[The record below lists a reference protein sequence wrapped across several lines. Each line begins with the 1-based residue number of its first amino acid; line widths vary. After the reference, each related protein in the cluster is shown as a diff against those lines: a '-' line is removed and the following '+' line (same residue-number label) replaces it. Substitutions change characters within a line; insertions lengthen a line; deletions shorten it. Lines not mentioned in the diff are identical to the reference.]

1 MCCQEKCTD
10 IFLSHK
16 KPYHICVK
24 FQCPVCPKKT
34 GKVQNFKDH
43 IKRHLVA
50 LGQGGN
56 AESNAASSVKTPQF
70 LSAPTRHRQCPFC
83 RNEMLSTELS
93 QVSIIKVVLIFIT
106 YQGLNIPK
114 FSKKNV
120 GPVRLLF
127 LSFLLQCP
135 YLLSQPLSF
144 CLLLPSQ
151 HITESHS
158 NEVVYACDQCDAKF
172 AKESKLI
179 THREKHLPKNQWKFG
194 CILCD
199 LVFPTQ
205 PRLKLHNVNSHAS
218 LGLQVS
224 FLMMTV

>member
-1 MCCQEKCTD
+1 MHTTKDCPIPIISIPRSQKLD
-10 IFLSHK
+10 VLSRKVHRYSLSNK
-16 KPYHICVK
+16 KPYHICVL

-106 YQGLNIPK
+106 YTRGPLDSFASHNI
-114 FSKKNV
+114 
-120 GPVRLLF
+120 
-127 LSFLLQCP
+127 
-135 YLLSQPLSF
+135 
-144 CLLLPSQ
+144 
-151 HITESHS
+151 
-158 NEVVYACDQCDAKF
+158 
-172 AKESKLI
+172 
-179 THREKHLPKNQWKFG
+179 
-194 CILCD
+194 
-199 LVFPTQ
+199 
-205 PRLKLHNVNSHAS
+205 
-218 LGLQVS
+218 
-224 FLMMTV
+224 